1 MELPDIQSGYSL
13 SNNAINAVLTCI
25 NDCIEKDNFEVPD
38 YIPFQMLKEE
48 IINTQLSLKSAASK
62 ENDNTKDIEKLT
74 KLYEAVEIKEA
85 DWQADAQL
93 ESQIQAMEG
102 ERTLEGLPVGMN
114 ILSQEAQM
122 EQVPPMGAPMGD
134 MTAGADMDMG
144 TPDGMA
150 AAGQWNAPPA
160 M

>member
-1 MELPDIQSGYSL
+1 
-13 SNNAINAVLTCI
+13 
-25 NDCIEKDNFEVPD
+25 
-38 YIPFQMLKEE
+38 
-48 IINTQLSLKSAASK
+48 
-62 ENDNTKDIEKLT
+62 
-74 KLYEAVEIKEA
+74 
-85 DWQADAQL
+85 
-93 ESQIQAMEG
+93 MEG
-102 ERTLEGLPVGMN
+102 ERTPEGLPVGMN